1 MAIDWNKLISVE
13 VLSTSAVL
21 VFSVGVAYTTLAN
34 GQEQADA
41 QIAQLQAKQAEMQ
54 DSIADIQRD
63 TAVLNADQKHILKM
77 VEEQRQDIRQ
87 ILKLMQ
93 EGKAERVIAE
103 LAAFNAAF
111 GVVKEF
117 VANGRDLSDC
127 FGFIGQMTTAKEDL
141 KLKADKRGFTS
152 DAEEF
157 VALEQI
163 KQAEDQLRELM
174 QYYGRA
180 GLWEDFVKFQAEA
193 RKARLEERNER
204 VKKINQRMEYASIIV
219 ACAIG
224 VVGMYA
230 LLVVASA
237 MLMN

>member
-1 MAIDWNKLISVE
+1 MAIDWNKLMSVE

-93 EGKAERVIAE
+93 EGKAGKMIAE

-111 GVVKEF
+111 GSVKEF

>member
-1 MAIDWNKLISVE
+1 
-13 VLSTSAVL
+13 
-21 VFSVGVAYTTLAN
+21 
-34 GQEQADA
+34 
-41 QIAQLQAKQAEMQ
+41 
-54 DSIADIQRD
+54 
-63 TAVLNADQKHILKM
+63 
-77 VEEQRQDIRQ
+77 
-87 ILKLMQ
+87 
-93 EGKAERVIAE
+93 
-103 LAAFNAAF
+103 
-111 GVVKEF
+111 
-117 VANGRDLSDC
+117 
-127 FGFIGQMTTAKEDL
+127 MTTAKEDL
-141 KLKADKRGFTS
+141 KLKANKRGFTS

-157 VALEQI
+157 AALEQI
-163 KQAEDQLRELM
+163 KQAEDDLREIM

-237 MLMN
+237 MLMS